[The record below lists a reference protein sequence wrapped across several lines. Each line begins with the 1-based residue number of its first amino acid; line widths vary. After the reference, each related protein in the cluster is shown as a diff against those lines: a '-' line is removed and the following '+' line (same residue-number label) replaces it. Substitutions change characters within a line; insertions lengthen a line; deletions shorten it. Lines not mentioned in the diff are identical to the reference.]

1 MSGEQVHYF
10 TLSQLSM
17 KIKRLMLENFRHAV
31 WIKADMLKLN
41 YYPRSGH
48 AFPDLTE
55 KKNNNVIA
63 QINANIW
70 ADDLK
75 RIRARFRNVT
85 GKNLGDG
92 ISILCK
98 AEVRY
103 HEKYG
108 LALRIVDIDPTYT
121 LGEMAIQKE
130 KTIKKLKEEG
140 LFDRNKKLSLPNFP
154 NRLAVISID
163 TSRGYRDLL
172 KILWWEGVLFRT
184 KITLFPAILQGDKAI
199 TTITKRLADIE
210 AQKDK
215 FDAILIIRGGG
226 DEAGMDC
233 YDHYELAR
241 AVALA
246 PLPVISGIG
255 HATNDTV
262 TEMVSH
268 SNKITPTDVA
278 YFLLSK
284 YSQQY
289 QLLQDRTARLTTFTL
304 MYFSEEEARLQNA
317 ARKLSARSI
326 KRFSKEY
333 EMLAHIR
340 SKAMELP
347 KRKIIQ
353 EKGKLNQ
360 AERILLTKPAKNAEN
375 GLKNLNQTLSRLER
389 AVMLNLKTAKAKQE
403 NLDQHI
409 KLLDPENILK
419 RGYSL
424 SLHEGKVLRNTT
436 GLKSGDEITTRLA
449 KGEIVSKIEKI
460 KKK

>member
-1 MSGEQVHYF
+1 MGEQVQFF
-10 TLSQLSM
+10 TLSQLSA
-17 KIKRLMLENFRHAV
+17 KIKRSLVESFPTAV

-41 YYPRSGH
+41 FYPRSGH
-48 AFPDLTE
+48 AFPDLVE
-55 KKNNNVIA
+55 KKQEEVVAKIR
-63 QINANIW
+63 ANIW
-70 ADDLK
+70 ADDLR
-75 RIRARFRNVT
+75 RIRQRFLSVT

-92 ISILCK
+92 ISILFK
-98 AEVRY
+98 AEARY
-103 HEKYG
+103 HELYG
-108 LALRIVDIDPTYT
+108 LSLRIVDIDPTYT
-121 LGEMAIQKE
+121 LGEMALQKE
-130 KTIKKLKEEG
+130 KTLQTLKKEG
-140 LFDRNKKLSLPNFP
+140 LFDRNKKLVLPEFP

-163 TSRGYRDLL
+163 TSRGYRDLI

-184 KITLFPAILQGDKAI
+184 EITLFPAVLQGEKAI
-199 TTITKRLADIE
+199 TTISKRINEIAE
-210 AQKDK
+210 RKDE

-233 YDHYELAR
+233 YDHYALAR

-284 YSQQY
+284 YSYQY
-289 QLLQDRTARLTTFTL
+289 QMLQDRTARLTTFTMML
-304 MYFSEEEARLQNA
+304 FSEEEARLQNA
-317 ARKLSARSI
+317 ARKVADKSI
-326 KRFSKEY
+326 RRFSIEY

-340 SKAMELP
+340 TKALELP
-347 KRKIIQ
+347 RRKIIR
-353 EKGKLNQ
+353 EREKLNQ
-360 AERILLTKPAKNAEN
+360 AEKFIKTEPKKQSQN
-375 GLKNLNQTLSRLER
+375 GLKKLVLATERLER
-389 AVMLNLKTAKAKQE
+389 AVKLNLKTEKVKQN
-403 NLDQHI
+403 NLDQNI

-424 SLHEGKVLRNTT
+424 SLHKGKVLRSTEN
-436 GLKSGDEITTRLA
+436 LKTGDEIVSRLA
-449 KGEIVSKIEKI
+449 KGEIVSKVEKI

>member
-1 MSGEQVHYF
+1 MNGEQVQFF
-10 TLSQLSM
+10 TLSQLSL

-31 WIKADMLKLN
+31 WVKADMLKLN
-41 YYPRSGH
+41 FYPRSGH
-48 AFPDLTE
+48 AFPDLVE
-55 KKNNNVIA
+55 KQNDEVISK
-63 QINANIW
+63 IRANIW
-70 ADDLK
+70 ADDLQ
-75 RIRARFRNVT
+75 RISQRFKHVT

-92 ISILCK
+92 ISILFK

-103 HEKYG
+103 HELYG
-108 LALRIVDIDPTYT
+108 LSLRIVDIDPTYT
-121 LGEMAIQKE
+121 LGEMALQKE
-130 KTIKKLKEEG
+130 KTVKKLKEEG
-140 LFDRNKKLSLPNFP
+140 LFDRNKKLVLPDFP

-184 KITLFPAILQGDKAI
+184 EITLFPAVLQGEKAI
-199 TTITKRLADIE
+199 TTISKRIGEIAMRKE
-210 AQKDK
+210 E

-233 YDHYELAR
+233 YDHYTLAR
-241 AVALA
+241 NVALA

-284 YSQQY
+284 YSHQY
-289 QLLQDRTARLTTFTL
+289 QLLQERSARLTTFTM
-304 MYFSEEEARLQNA
+304 MYFSEEEARLQEA

-333 EMLAHIR
+333 EMLAHLR

-353 EKGKLNQ
+353 EREKIKQ
-360 AERILLTKPAKNAEN
+360 AEHILLKKPAKNTQT
-375 GLKNLNQTLSRLER
+375 GLKKLDFTLERLER
-389 AVMLNLKTAKAKQE
+389 AVKHNLKAAKAKQE
-403 NLDQHI
+403 SLDQHI

-424 SLHEGKVLRNTT
+424 SLYEGKVLRSTA
-436 GLKSGDEITTRLA
+436 GLKKGDVITTRLA
-449 KGEIVSKIEKI
+449 KGEIESKIEKT